1 MELGIFGSKAEE
13 PKAHAIGAAEYLKA
27 KLDFEATPY
36 GLKHTLETT
45 PGNVVV
51 VDVRDEDAFRK
62 EHILGATNIPAAEIV
77 KRLADLPKDRTIVTY
92 CWDMTCA
99 LAPKAALELAQKGF
113 KVQFLAGGIEEWK
126 RKGGTVKKAP

>member
-1 MELGIFGSKAEE
+1 MELGLFGGRAHPKSAE
-13 PKAHAIGAAEYLKA
+13 IGAAEYLKA

-36 GLKHTLETT
+36 GLKQTLETE
-45 PGNVVV
+45 PGKVVV
-51 VDVRDEDAFRK
+51 VDVRDEEAFRK
-62 EHILGATNIPAAEIV
+62 EHILGATNIPAADLV
-77 KRLADLPKDRTIVTY
+77 KRLADLPRDRTIVTY

-126 RKGGTVKKAP
+126 KKGGTVKKAS

>member
-1 MELGIFGSKAEE
+1 MELGLFGGKAHSKAPE
-13 PKAHAIGAAEYLKA
+13 IGAAEYLKA

-36 GLKHTLETT
+36 GLKETLETE
-45 PGNVVV
+45 PGKVVV
-51 VDVRDEDAFRK
+51 VDVRDEEAFRK
-62 EHILGATNIPAAEIV
+62 EHILGATNIPAADLV
-77 KRLADLPKDRTIVTY
+77 KRLADLPRDRTIVTY

-126 RKGGTVKKAP
+126 KKGGAVKTAA

>member
-1 MELGIFGSKAEE
+1 M
-13 PKAHAIGAAEYLKA
+13 KA
-27 KLDFEATPY
+27 KLDYEATPY
-36 GLKHTLETT
+36 GLKQTLDTS
-45 PGNVVV
+45 PGSVVL
-51 VDVRDEDAFRK
+51 VDVRDAEAFRK
-62 EHILGATNIPAAEIV
+62 EHILGATSIPAEDVV

-126 RKGGTVKKAP
+126 KKGFTVKRSE

>member
-1 MELGIFGSKAEE
+1 MEFGIFGPKEHAKA
-13 PKAHAIGAAEYLKA
+13 PPIGAAEYLKA
-27 KLDFEATPY
+27 KLDYEASPH
-36 GLKHTLETT
+36 GLQEILQEA
-45 PGNVVV
+45 PGSVVI
-51 VDVRDEDAFRK
+51 VDVRDEESFRK
-62 EHILGATNIPAAEIV
+62 EHIHGARNIPAANIV

-126 RKGGTVKKAP
+126 RKGYSVKRSA

>member
-1 MELGIFGSKAEE
+1 MEMGIFGTKAPSKGQ
-13 PKAHAIGAAEYLKA
+13 AIGAAEYLKA

-36 GLKHTLETT
+36 GLKETLETT
-45 PGNVVV
+45 PGAVVL

-99 LAPKAALELAQKGF
+99 AAPKAALELAQKGF

-126 RKGGTVKKAP
+126 RKGYAVKGA

>member
-1 MELGIFGSKAEE
+1 MELGIFKTQSKPA
-13 PKAHAIGAAEYLKA
+13 PIAAADYLKA
-27 KLDFEATPY
+27 KLDYEASPY
-36 GLKHTLETT
+36 GLKETLEST
-45 PGNVVV
+45 PGNIVL
-51 VDVRDEDAFRK
+51 VDVRDEEAFRK
-62 EHILGATNIPAAEIV
+62 EHILGATNIPASELV

-126 RKGGTVKKAP
+126 KKGYAVKKSA

>member
-1 MELGIFGSKAEE
+1 MELGIFKTQ
-13 PKAHAIGAAEYLKA
+13 PKPAPIGAADYLKA
-27 KLDFEATPY
+27 KLDYEASPY
-36 GLKHTLETT
+36 GLKETLEST
-45 PGNVVV
+45 PGNVVL
-51 VDVRDEDAFRK
+51 VDVRDEEAFRK
-62 EHILGATNIPAAEIV
+62 EHILGATNIPAEDLV

-126 RKGGTVKKAP
+126 RKGYAVKRTA

>member
-1 MELGIFGSKAEE
+1 MEIGIFGTKTQSKAA
-13 PKAHAIGAAEYLKA
+13 PIGAADYIKA
-27 KLDFEATPY
+27 KLDYEATPF
-36 GLKHTLETT
+36 GLKETLENS
-45 PGNVVV
+45 PGDVVL
-51 VDVRDEDAFRK
+51 VDVRPEEAFRK
-62 EHILGATNIPAAEIV
+62 EHILGAANIPAAQLV

-126 RKGGTVKKAP
+126 KKGFPVKSAA